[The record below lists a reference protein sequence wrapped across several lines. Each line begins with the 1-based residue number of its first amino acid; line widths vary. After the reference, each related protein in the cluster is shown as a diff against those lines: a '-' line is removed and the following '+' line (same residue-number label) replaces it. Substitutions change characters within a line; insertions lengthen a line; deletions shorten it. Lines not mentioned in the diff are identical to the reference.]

1 MSDETIAAT
10 PAAPEASPA
19 PAPEASTPDPAPAAP
34 ETKPNASLLD
44 DPTAGASTPTAPQ
57 SFPDDW
63 REQMAGED
71 DKALNQLKRFK
82 SPQTLLKSYQEAQKR
97 ISEGVKP
104 LAVNADSTPE
114 ELAAYRKQMNI
125 PEEASGYGLKFQNEQ
140 LQEISGEAL
149 GSFQEMAHER
159 NMTPEVAQAAVEW
172 FEEYQT
178 GLDQQRTENA
188 FNIRQQTQQELMQE
202 LGGEYNST
210 VSAISAYLESSLTAE
225 GKSALLQQRFED
237 GSFLGDNPYFLRMMA
252 DVARDHVG
260 PDAIFTGDVE
270 TVSQDVQAE
279 IDKMMEMIGPK
290 ATRQSRAEYKTPEN
304 QEKLQ
309 KLFERKKRL
318 DEKRGR

>member
-44 DPTAGASTPTAPQ
+44 NPAPESPAPTAPQ
-57 SFPDDW
+57 SWPDDW

-114 ELAAYRKQMNI
+114 ELAAYRKQMGI
-125 PEEASGYGLKFQNEQ
+125 PEEASGYGLKFQNDAFNE
-140 LQEISGEAL
+140 SGSEAL
-149 GSFQEMAHER
+149 NGWQEFAHAH
-159 NMTPEVAQAAVEW
+159 NMTPEVAQQALEW
-172 FEEYQT
+172 YEDIQT
-178 GLDQQRTENA
+178 AQEQQRSENA
-188 FNIRQQTQQELMQE
+188 WNARVETEVALKQE
-202 LGGEYNST
+202 LGGEFEST
-210 VSAISAYLESSLTAE
+210 KAAIGAFLEGKLSAE
-225 GKSALLQQRFED
+225 GKMALLGQTFEN
-237 GSFLGDNPYFLRMMA
+237 GTILGDNIHFVRLMA

-260 PDAIFTGDVE
+260 PDAIFSGDVE
-270 TVSQDVQAE
+270 ALSQDVQAE
-279 IDKMMEMIGPK
+279 IDEGL
-290 ATRQSRAEYKTPEN
+290 
-304 QEKLQ
+304 KLQ
-309 KLFERKKRL
+309 IGTREEKAKYRSKEHQEHMAKLFEKKKRL